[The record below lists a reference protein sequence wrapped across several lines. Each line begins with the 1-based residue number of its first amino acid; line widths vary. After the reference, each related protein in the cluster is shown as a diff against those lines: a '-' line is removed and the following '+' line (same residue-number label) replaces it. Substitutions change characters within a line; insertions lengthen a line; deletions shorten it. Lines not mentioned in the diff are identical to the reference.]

1 MYPITKKYYSNYSSN
16 DLNDTISNSF
26 LVQANLLLSL
36 YYKNDIVRFNSY
48 YVKFNRLLIRYPNY
62 KYNSS
67 YKVLVKLVQTINIL
81 YNLGIDLKKQ
91 ITLYEN
97 SLVPMYST
105 KPGIEFQELS
115 ISQDTSID
123 LVYLQYLLLLFG
135 HHNKSSIY
143 SRRNTTI
150 WIF

>member
-123 LVYLQYLLLLFG
+123 LVYLQYLLLL
-135 HHNKSSIY
+135 
-143 SRRNTTI
+143 
-150 WIF
+150 